1 MKVLGHHQ
9 GALGTH
15 GEVTAWPSDSKLDR
29 HSERSLAKVGGN
41 KKKNKVVL
49 LTESEHVKQGRRD

>member
-41 KKKNKVVL
+41 KKKK
-49 LTESEHVKQGRRD
+49 